1 MEYIKRELERKFAKI
16 NAAFKAVMIT
26 GARQV
31 GKTTMLMQLARKEGR
46 TFVTMDD
53 MRNRELARRD
63 PRLFFQM
70 YKPPI
75 LIDEVQKAPE
85 LFETMKM
92 ICDESEETG
101 LFWMTGSE
109 STRMLQEARESMTGR
124 IGILRMYSLS
134 QREKSGL
141 ADLGMPDFDFSSLVK
156 RSRQFPKNDIVSVFG
171 HIWHGGMPGTM
182 SMDNEQLYAYYQSYI
197 NTYLMRDATDDYGIH
212 DTEGFY
218 KALRAC
224 AAFTGN
230 LINYSD
236 IARAAGVSTPTAQQW
251 VKALQ
256 NMGIIYLLEPYY
268 NNELKRL
275 IKTPKLYFLDT
286 GLCAY
291 LSMWTSRDV
300 LMQGAASGH
309 YFENYVVGELL
320 RSCSCSAEKTMLSFY
335 RDTNQNEIDLILECG
350 GELHPLEIKQ
360 STTPEHRAIKAFSL
374 LDRSSVPV
382 GNGGIICMT
391 DTVFPIDK
399 KNALIPCNIL

>member
-1 MEYIKRELERKFAKI
+1 
-16 NAAFKAVMIT
+16 
-26 GARQV
+26 
-31 GKTTMLMQLARKEGR
+31 
-46 TFVTMDD
+46 
-53 MRNRELARRD
+53 
-63 PRLFFQM
+63 
-70 YKPPI
+70 
-75 LIDEVQKAPE
+75 
-85 LFETMKM
+85 
-92 ICDESEETG
+92 
-101 LFWMTGSE
+101 
-109 STRMLQEARESMTGR
+109 
-124 IGILRMYSLS
+124 
-134 QREKSGL
+134 
-141 ADLGMPDFDFSSLVK
+141 
-156 RSRQFPKNDIVSVFG
+156 
-171 HIWHGGMPGTM
+171 
-182 SMDNEQLYAYYQSYI
+182 
-197 NTYLMRDATDDYGIH
+197 MRDAADDYGIH

-230 LINYSD
+230 LVNYSD
-236 IARAAGVSTPTAQQW
+236 IARAAGVSTPTAKQW

-320 RSCSCSAEKTMLSFY
+320 RGCSCSAEKTVLSFY
-335 RDTNQNEIDLILECG
+335 RDTNQNEIDLILECSG
-350 GELHPLEIKQ
+350 RLHPLEIKR
-360 STTPEHRAIKAFSL
+360 STNPEHRSIRAFSL
-374 LDRSSVPV
+374 LDRGSVPV

-391 DTVFPIDK
+391 DTVFPIDE